1 MPWELALAV
10 DPAAPQPIFLQIAR
24 ALADDI
30 RRGRL
35 RAGAELP
42 GSRAL
47 ARSLSV
53 HRNTVLAAYRVGD
66 SPANV
71 VTPLMAYFPLVV
83 VFVQRYKKE
92 AGIGSVVAL
101 MLPYVAVLTVA
112 WILFFV
118 AWYLIGIPLGPG
130 APVHVD

>member
-1 MPWELALAV
+1 MADETQAV
-10 DPAAPQPIFLQIAR
+10 DAGTDVETAPEESKKEKEKLQQTV
-24 ALADDI
+24 DI
-30 RRGRL
+30 RDVGPCRKHIKVTI
-35 RAGAELP
+35 
-42 GSRAL
+42 SRATIDQQL
-47 ARSLSV
+47 
-53 HRNTVLAAYRVGD
+53 D
-66 SPANV
+66 EKFKE
-71 VTPLMAYFPLVV
+71 LMGESFVPGFRPGKAPRKIV
-83 VFVQRYKKE
+83 VQRYKKE